1 MRAISKSVLF
11 AAAVLI
17 LAGTAR
23 SQVEIVPGSAFR
35 GKEVFSGKGCVN
47 CHSIDGV
54 GGTTAPDL
62 GRRSARTYSPE
73 LLASVMWNHGPEMWA
88 RIEASGRTV
97 PTLTAQEAADLFS
110 YFYSTLYFSVPGD
123 AGRGRAVFF
132 DKNCAGCHSIDG
144 TERGDMVGPAVSSWA
159 RVRDPILW
167 SERMWNHSDEMY
179 AQMQS
184 AGIDWPVLSTQ
195 EMVDL
200 MIYLRNLPATRSEQA
215 NFQPGEPELGRA
227 IFTSNCER
235 CHSFGQSLPGRVD
248 LLDRPGP
255 KTLTGYAS
263 QMWNHAPLMRER
275 AGAEGLP
282 QLEDGA
288 MSDLV
293 GYLFAQRYFSE
304 PGDVN
309 AGARIYEAKECIV
322 CHEQQQAQTG
332 APDLTQGT
340 ERYSPI
346 TMTRSLWT
354 HGPQMLRA
362 LDQLGLS
369 WPVFEGREMTDLIAY
384 LNSRLVPRIAGSQRR

>member
-1 MRAISKSVLF
+1 MKAIGQSVLF
-11 AAAVLI
+11 AAAVLM

-23 SQVEIVPGSAFR
+23 PQVEIVPGSAFR
-35 GKEVFSGKGCVN
+35 GKDIFSAKGCIN

-54 GGTTAPDL
+54 GGTSAPDL
-62 GRRSARTYSPE
+62 ARRSARIYSPD

-88 RIEASGRTV
+88 RIEASGRNV
-97 PTLTAQEAADLFS
+97 PTFTAQEAADLFS

-123 AGRGRAVFF
+123 AARGRTVFI
-132 DKNCAGCHSIDG
+132 DKNCAGCHAIDG
-144 TERGDMVGPAVSSWA
+144 TERGETVGPPVSSWA

-167 SERMWNHSDEMY
+167 SERMWNHSEQMY

-184 AGIDWPVLSTQ
+184 AGIDWPTLSTQ
-195 EMVDL
+195 QMVDL
-200 MIYLRNLPATRSEQA
+200 LIYLRNLPDTGSEQA

-248 LLDRPGP
+248 LLNGAGP
-255 KTLTGYAS
+255 KTLTGYAAE
-263 QMWNHAPLMRER
+263 MWNHAPLMRQR

-304 PGDVN
+304 RGDIA
-309 AGARIYEAKECIV
+309 AGARVYEAKGCIV

-332 APDLTQGT
+332 APDLKQGS

-346 TMTRSLWT
+346 TLTRALWT

-362 LDQLGLS
+362 LDQRGLG
-369 WPVFEGREMTDLIAY
+369 WPVFEGHEMTDLIAY
-384 LNSRLVPRIAGSQRR
+384 LNSRLVPRIAESPGR